1 MTGALGALGTLLGPL
16 SPVPDVSQEG
26 SRVTTLFVYAT
37 TVSAAVF
44 AIVVL
49 SVVVFVLRGAR
60 RKVAPAGGGEHNLM
74 AGALAVA
81 GLTFLLLDLPLVS
94 AAQKDLAEVY
104 GRIPGGPD
112 VVRVEVLAQ
121 QWAWNFR
128 LAGNDRAFGTP
139 DDVVSLNVLRVPEGR
154 PVVLNLRSKDVL
166 HAFFVPALRLK
177 HDAHPAGT
185 TRTWFAV
192 REPGTYEIACS
203 QFCGFAHYKMRGTL
217 EVLPAPAYAR
227 WHAEESAE
235 SAFRFDPANPDAAW
249 GWEFVP

>member
-1 MTGALGALGTLLGPL
+1 MTGALGALGTLLGPY

-49 SVVVFVLRGAR
+49 SVVVFALRGG
-60 RKVAPAGGGEHNLM
+60 RKRISPRPAERSL
-74 AGALAVA
+74 AAIALAVA
-81 GLTFLLLDLPLVS
+81 GATFLLLDLPLVS

-104 GRIPGGPD
+104 GRIPGGAD
-112 VVRVEVLAQ
+112 VIRVEVLAQ

-128 LAGNDRAFGTP
+128 LAGNDGAFGTP

-185 TRTWFAV
+185 TRTWFAA
-192 REPGTYEIACS
+192 REPGTFEIACS
-203 QFCGFAHYKMRGTL
+203 QFCGFAHYRMRGTL
-217 EVLPAPAYAR
+217 EVLPPPAYAR
-227 WHAEESAE
+227 WLAEESAE
-235 SAFRFDPANPDAAW
+235 SAFRFDPANPAAAW

>member
-1 MTGALGALGTLLGPL
+1 
-16 SPVPDVSQEG
+16 
-26 SRVTTLFVYAT
+26 
-37 TVSAAVF
+37 
-44 AIVVL
+44 
-49 SVVVFVLRGAR
+49 
-60 RKVAPAGGGEHNLM
+60 
-74 AGALAVA
+74 
-81 GLTFLLLDLPLVS
+81 VS

-203 QFCGFAHYKMRGTL
+203 QFCGFAHYRMRGTL
-217 EVLPAPAYAR
+217 EVLPPQAYAR
-227 WHAEESAE
+227 WLAEASSE
-235 SAFRFDPANPDAAW
+235 SAFRFDPANREAAW

>member
-1 MTGALGALGTLLGPL
+1 MTGALGALGTLLGPF

-49 SVVVFVLRGAR
+49 SVVIFVLRGAR
-60 RKVAPAGGGEHNLM
+60 RTVAPERAERQMLTI
-74 AGALAVA
+74 ALAVA

-104 GRIPGGPD
+104 GRIPGGPE

-203 QFCGFAHYKMRGTL
+203 QFCGFAHYRMRGTL
-217 EVLPAPAYAR
+217 EVLPAQAYAR
-227 WHAEESAE
+227 WLAEESAE
-235 SAFRFDPANPDAAW
+235 SAFRFDPANREAAW